1 MQITGQEAWLDRPG
15 KTTIEIPEYIR
26 ELIEQ
31 IAFVARGSELV
42 DQSSGVS
49 ARLTIAAME
58 LLQSNL
64 ERRAA
69 MSGDSHAFPRLSDL
83 AMLLP
88 AITGKV
94 EMVYEGEQQG
104 AEVVARKL
112 IGQAVA
118 KLFESK
124 FPPIERAGTGR
135 GERQPRYEDD
145 MDEAFSGRRVKK
157 PQPPPREEQ
166 RPNAKS
172 EPNYDSILAWFVE
185 GNKITVSD
193 EQPFAAYYAELNRV
207 PKLADTARKYMSA
220 SSEREL
226 AFWMEMVLEGLH
238 QALRLARE
246 DLDSTITF
254 QELMKFNVLRTVK

>member
-1 MQITGQEAWLDRPG
+1 VRQ
-15 KTTIEIPEYIR
+15 
-26 ELIEQ
+26 LIEQ
-31 IAFVARGSELV
+31 VAFVARDSELV

-49 ARLTIAAME
+49 ARLTISAME
-58 LLQSNL
+58 LLHSNL

-69 MSGDSHAFPRLSDL
+69 MTGETTVFPRLADL

-112 IGQAVA
+112 IGIAVA

-124 FPPIERAGTGR
+124 FPAVERAGTSTR
-135 GERQPRYEDD
+135 ERRNYNDVDHDDLDD
-145 MDEAFSGRRVKK
+145 MFAGRRVRK
-157 PQPPPREEQ
+157 PTPPPQREEK
-166 RPNAKS
+166 PASKS
-172 EPNYDSILAWFVE
+172 DPNYDGILAWFVD
-185 GNKITVSD
+185 GNKITLSD
-193 EQPFAAYYAELNRV
+193 EQPFGEYFAELKRV
-207 PKLADTARKYMSA
+207 PRLAETAAKYAQPSGDY
-220 SSEREL
+220 EL

-254 QELMKFNVLRTVK
+254 HELMKFNVLRTVK